1 MGRVRMMY
9 RYVFLGLATFLGLAS
24 TWFFF
29 GRNKTIEDV
38 KELKS
43 VSKVQKKLPVVVG
56 KKKKKISKVSS
67 VPDQKEEIPFDQKSE
82 EEQVQIL
89 DAIKAKGNDFYRKG
103 DLLKAISSY
112 TEAIDLA
119 NNEKA
124 LVFLNNRAAAYLKIK
139 EFKKARLD
147 AQRVVSLE
155 PENVKAL
162 FRIASS
168 YYSELNY
175 DEAMRAVTDIL
186 KLEPEHKEASKMYG
200 DIMNERAKIQMAEEE
215 ARRKEEASNVE
226 EIVADDV
233 QEPELESE
241 KPTESTEE
249 VRDESPVQEE
259 SVQSEDK
266 PEEPE
271 EVVST
276 DALVEEVVE
285 DVDNTEDVNESATED
300 VIPEEPV
307 EETQPEESEVPVVE
321 EPVEPEEEPEV
332 EEVPETTEVDEVK
345 ESEPVEEVP
354 EVPEV
359 VEEEPVE
366 ETQPEESE
374 VPVVETEETP
384 VEESVETEE
393 EPAVE
398 EVPETSE
405 IEEVKES
412 AEEPVEEDKVEE
424 APEDVN
430 EESDNVEPNEELVV
444 PEPVISGDI
453 VDHLKEN
460 VEEAIETMALKEEIE
475 EEEEKE
481 SEEPESTEDD
491 PTANNN
497 FDVEQEDEDDT
508 VIETVEDDE

>member
-1 MGRVRMMY
+1 MY

-321 EPVEPEEEPEV
+321 EPVE
-332 EEVPETTEVDEVK
+332 
-345 ESEPVEEVP
+345 
-354 EVPEV
+354 
-359 VEEEPVE
+359 
-366 ETQPEESE
+366 
-374 VPVVETEETP
+374 TEETP

-430 EESDNVEPNEELVV
+430 EESDNVEPNEEPVV

-460 VEEAIETMALKEEIE
+460 VEEAIETMALKEEI

>member
-321 EPVEPEEEPEV
+321 ESVETEEEPAV
-332 EEVPETTEVDEVK
+332 EEFPETTEVDEVK

-366 ETQPEESE
+366 A
-374 VPVVETEETP
+374 EETP

-398 EVPETSE
+398 EVPETTE
-405 IEEVKES
+405 VEEVKES

-424 APEDVN
+424 AEDVN
-430 EESDNVEPNEELVV
+430 EESDNVEP
-444 PEPVISGDI
+444 
-453 VDHLKEN
+453 
-460 VEEAIETMALKEEIE
+460 
-475 EEEEKE
+475 
-481 SEEPESTEDD
+481 
-491 PTANNN
+491 
-497 FDVEQEDEDDT
+497 
-508 VIETVEDDE
+508 